1 MTGKTLA
8 LAAAGLLMAGNAA
21 LAQTPDQAENYGS
34 NSAAGNNASVSSIG
48 GQNAAIDKS
57 RSKDKR
63 QARPRRGKKSDTGK
77 PAKPPD

>member
-1 MTGKTLA
+1 MTHRTRA
-8 LAAAGLLMAGNAA
+8 LATAGLLTIGTAA
-21 LAQTPDQAENYGS
+21 LAQNPDPPENYGS

-63 QARPRRGKKSDTGK
+63 QARSQKPRAPGKSKQTR
-77 PAKPPD
+77 P